1 MSVFGLSREHVG
13 GDVCPR
19 CPRELFVC
27 WGVSTWPPLHR
38 TSGIAVGTV
47 RRSCSGRGSLCRA
60 LGAGA
65 GCAVLDSLSYLLH
78 NLDIPSGP
86 VCRRLAG
93 VQPGRWG
100 HHSVMVPVFLGG
112 SGSNARAQEARPAP
126 VYRFHP
132 HFLVQSDVNLSLE
145 KGGRACS
152 RWRHCSRSPGGPTT
166 QHVPGRRC
174 RPESRDRRDG
184 STPFSIV
191 LSSLTALILGKV

>member
-1 MSVFGLSREHVG
+1 MLGRQHVATPAPDLRNRRRHSAALLLG
-13 GDVCPR
+13 AWQ
-19 CPRELFVC
+19 FV
-27 WGVSTWPPLHR
+27 P
-38 TSGIAVGTV
+38 
-47 RRSCSGRGSLCRA
+47 LCRA

-112 SGSNARAQEARPAP
+112 SGSNARVQEARPAP

-191 LSSLTALILGKV
+191 LSSLTALMLGKV

>member
-1 MSVFGLSREHVG
+1 MLE
-13 GDVCPR
+13 
-19 CPRELFVC
+19 ETFVL
-27 WGVSTWPPLHR
+27 GALV
-38 TSGIAVGTV
+38 
-47 RRSCSGRGSLCRA
+47 SCSCAGASARGHPCTGPPESRRHSAALLLGAWQFVPLCRA

-100 HHSVMVPVFLGG
+100 HHSVMAPVFLGG

-145 KGGRACS
+145 KGGPCV
-152 RWRHCSRSPGGPTT
+152 
-166 QHVPGRRC
+166 Q
-174 RPESRDRRDG
+174 
-184 STPFSIV
+184 
-191 LSSLTALILGKV
+191 

>member
-1 MSVFGLSREHVG
+1 MSCSCAGASARGHPCTGPPESPSAQCGAPARGVAVCAFVPGPGGGGGVCSPGLPVLLASQPGHPFRA
-13 GDVCPR
+13 
-19 CPRELFVC
+19 
-27 WGVSTWPPLHR
+27 GVSTACWGAAR
-38 TSGIAVGTV
+38 TLGP
-47 RRSCSGRGSLCRA
+47 SLC
-60 LGAGA
+60 
-65 GCAVLDSLSYLLH
+65 H
-78 NLDIPSGP
+78 GP
-86 VCRRLAG
+86 CL
-93 VQPGRWG
+93 P
-100 HHSVMVPVFLGG
+100 GG

-191 LSSLTALILGKV
+191 LSSLTALMLGKV